1 MNQRPPSPP
10 THRPPKPNQPV
21 ARHRALGMFLL
32 LVALLGLFWWVPRRN
47 PGSSPSA
54 TLLQTDSPSIQLS
67 SPRTRGASGLTSQ
80 LGQTPGLEP
89 ARKVDDEIARI
100 LRGDF
105 ITNIYTLSSNTT
117 MVEEGQYPP
126 IFRKFGTE
134 EFEALAKVACE
145 GNLKRDPFAAE
156 YQEILEEHSAAR
168 DSGRI
173 QSGIY
178 LLLCM
183 GADIRDRYNVQ
194 GGMKLAREGELD
206 AAMKIADPELRE
218 KELRSIRFFSDSEIA
233 MDRLKQQA
241 QIDRTKRL
249 LEYLY
254 GDLPKAVFQRLLSIE
269 PAQSPDRIPDP

>member
-1 MNQRPPSPP
+1 MNQRPPSPS
-10 THRPPKPNQPV
+10 TQRSPKPNPPA
-21 ARHRALGMFLL
+21 ARHWSLGISLVF
-32 LVALLGLFWWVPRRN
+32 VALLSLFWWIPRRN
-47 PGSSPSA
+47 PNPSPTATLQQTESPS
-54 TLLQTDSPSIQLS
+54 PPPS
-67 SPRTRGASGLTSQ
+67 SPRTGETPGSTGRLSQ
-80 LGQTPGLEP
+80 APGLEP
-89 ARKVDDEIARI
+89 GRKVDDEIARI

-134 EFEALAKVACE
+134 EFEELAKVACE
-145 GNLKRDPFAAE
+145 GNLKRDPSAAE
-156 YQEILEEHSAAR
+156 YQEILKDHPAAR

-173 QSGIY
+173 HSGIY

-183 GADIRDRYNVQ
+183 GGNIRDRYNVQ
-194 GGMKLAREGELD
+194 GGMKLAREEELD

-218 KELRSIRFFSDSEIA
+218 KELRSIRWFADNEIA

-241 QIDRTKRL
+241 QIDRTRRL

-254 GDLPKAVFQRLLSIE
+254 GDMPKAVFQRLLSIE
-269 PAQSPDRIPDP
+269 PAQGPDRIPDP

>member
-1 MNQRPPSPP
+1 MTQLPPSRPTLRHPDPNPP
-10 THRPPKPNQPV
+10 GV
-21 ARHRALGMFLL
+21 RHRTLWILL
-32 LVALLGLFWWVPRRN
+32 IFVAVAGLFWWVPRRN
-47 PGSSPSA
+47 PSSHSKATVQMKGLPSNLPSGPRNGGPLASADHGHQGSGP
-54 TLLQTDSPSIQLS
+54 D
-67 SPRTRGASGLTSQ
+67 
-80 LGQTPGLEP
+80 P
-89 ARKVDDEIARI
+89 ARKVDEEVARI

-134 EFEALAKVACE
+134 EFETLAKAACE
-145 GNLKRDPFAAE
+145 KNLTRDPFAAE
-156 YQEILEEHSAAR
+156 YLEILEEHPAAR

-173 QSGIY
+173 HSGIY
-178 LLLCM
+178 LLLGM
-183 GADIRDRYNVQ
+183 GCDRSERYQIQHNMMRDREEKVDN
-194 GGMKLAREGELD
+194 AN
-206 AAMKIADPELRE
+206 KIADPELRE
-218 KELRSIRFFSDSEIA
+218 RKLRSIRFFSDSEIP
-233 MDRLKQQA
+233 MDRLRQQA